1 MRYYQTKYMKT
12 KLKIFLS
19 FLVSI
24 GFLIGAIIIT
34 IQMAHIELETNQ
46 SLIDSYSNYLAF
58 MIVLY
63 FLFLCAF
70 IYGIVSLYI
79 QYKKRE
85 VEKYNKQH
93 Q

>member
-1 MRYYQTKYMKT
+1 MKT
-12 KLKIFLS
+12 KLKIFIS
-19 FLVSI
+19 FLISI

-46 SLIDSYSNYLAF
+46 SLIDLYGNYLAL

-63 FLFLCAF
+63 FLFLCSF
-70 IYGIVSLYI
+70 IYGIVNLYI

-85 VEKYNKQH
+85 VEKYSQ

>member
-1 MRYYQTKYMKT
+1 MKT

-19 FLVSI
+19 FLASI

-46 SLIDSYSNYLAF
+46 SLIDLYGNYLAF

-63 FLFLCAF
+63 FLFSSSF

-85 VEKYNKQH
+85 VEKHNQ
-93 Q
+93 QQQ